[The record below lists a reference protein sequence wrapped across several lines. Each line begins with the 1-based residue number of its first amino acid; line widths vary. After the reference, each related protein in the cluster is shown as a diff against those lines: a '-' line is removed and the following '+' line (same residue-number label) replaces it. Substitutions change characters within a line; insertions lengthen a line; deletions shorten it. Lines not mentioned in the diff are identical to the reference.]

1 LHLREYEKDPGTQK
15 QAKAQAEGKQKGM
28 KAPEKMG
35 AIEVDMQET
44 SREPSQC

>member
-1 LHLREYEKDPGTQK
+1 
-15 QAKAQAEGKQKGM
+15 M

-44 SREPSQC
+44 SREPSQCWEYEAALLVTVHMEGNG